1 MALHF
6 NKIKFHWGRIIC
18 VKFGQNRHC
27 GSCKKDTF
35 VLCVKG
41 NGQKEL
47 QTKVRQKVIRKAHRA
62 FSLSGLNVIWQ
73 HFITLQM
80 RYIWIRFWNSTMH
93 VYDHSKQLLHIVLRM
108 KPILSKYLPNIN
120 KYSLRK
126 HIYILYNSTFI
137 PWFERSLKD
146 FIRTFK

>member
-41 NGQKEL
+41 NGQTEL
-47 QTKVRQKVIRKAHRA
+47 QTKVRQKVIRKAHRP
-62 FSLSGLNVIWQ
+62 FKLSGLNVKWQ

-93 VYDHSKQLLHIVLRM
+93 VYDPSKQLLHIVLRM

-126 HIYILYNSTFI
+126 HIYILCNSTFI